1 MCNLKSGMFAVP
13 QAPFP
18 LYFSLGQPYNPDIAG
33 CPQPRR
39 TDPRSEK
46 QRRKPMP
53 DPELTEKDIQGLI
66 VKAMKAKERDAVS
79 VLKMIK
85 TRISMEKGRR
95 KDAEDLPPEDIL
107 KIVKKEMKE
116 VRETLDSVKKAGAED
131 RMQEEENK
139 LRVLEKLVPPMLSE
153 QEVQSLICE
162 ALEEV
167 GRDNFGNVMKT
178 VMTKAG
184 GKADGKLVSRL
195 VKEALT

>member
-1 MCNLKSGMFAVP
+1 
-13 QAPFP
+13 
-18 LYFSLGQPYNPDIAG
+18 
-33 CPQPRR
+33 
-39 TDPRSEK
+39 
-46 QRRKPMP
+46 MP